1 MTGNDKVWPDLL
13 VELDSFNVVKH
24 IQQMGLD
31 GVGVRCL
38 AQNLQQSRVR
48 HEEESRKAQPFLLQV
63 SEGGEGYANELTFM
77 KMTSPGC
84 EKVGRSCSHL
94 LFPPSCF
101 DVVLL

>member
-1 MTGNDKVWPDLL
+1 M
-13 VELDSFNVVKH
+13 ELDSFNVVKH

-38 AQNLQQSRVR
+38 AQDLQQSRVR
-48 HEEESRKAQPFLLQV
+48 HEKESRKAQSLLLQV
-63 SEGGEGYANELTFM
+63 SEGGKGYANELTFM
-77 KMTSPGC
+77 KMASPGC
-84 EKVGRSCSHL
+84 EKAVRLCNHL